1 MLLLFYSFTYKG
13 DRKMF
18 TRKHLIYAIF
28 FALAIAVLPAHASL
42 TLPNYAAG
50 GGNLTSDLQSKGKAV
65 TDIISMVVAILAI
78 MGILI
83 GAGKIGVGKGE
94 EGKQWVVGGI
104 VALVIAGSVY
114 GIASLVT

>member
-83 GAGKIGVGKGE
+83 GAGKIGVKR
-94 EGKQWVVGGI
+94 
-104 VALVIAGSVY
+104 
-114 GIASLVT
+114 ASNGLLAELWHWLSPVRFME

>member
-1 MLLLFYSFTYKG
+1 
-13 DRKMF
+13 MF
-18 TRKHLIYAIF
+18 TKKHLF
-28 FALAIAVLPAHASL
+28 FAVFIALAITLLPAAQAL
-42 TLPNYAAG
+42 TLPNYASG

-78 MGILI
+78 MGILV

-94 EGKQWVVGGI
+94 EGKQWVIGGI